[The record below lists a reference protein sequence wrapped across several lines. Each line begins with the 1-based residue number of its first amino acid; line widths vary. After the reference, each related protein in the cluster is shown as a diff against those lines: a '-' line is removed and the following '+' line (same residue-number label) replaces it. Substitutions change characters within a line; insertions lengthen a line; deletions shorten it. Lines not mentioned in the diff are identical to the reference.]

1 MIMED
6 IQAGNLSFKFM
17 EKTNR
22 PEIDRIVSLEISI
35 DIFWTTQLLLSPT
48 GIYLQSWLPGF

>member
-1 MIMED
+1 MED

-35 DIFWTTQLLLSPT
+35 DIF
-48 GIYLQSWLPGF
+48 